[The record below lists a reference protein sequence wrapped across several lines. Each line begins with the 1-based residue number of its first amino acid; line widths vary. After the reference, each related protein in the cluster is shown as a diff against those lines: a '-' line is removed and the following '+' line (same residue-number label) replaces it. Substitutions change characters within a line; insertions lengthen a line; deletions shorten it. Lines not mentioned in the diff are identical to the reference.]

1 MKNKNLLAYEEFVT
15 NFTKLHKG
23 SREIALGDS
32 IEESLLKNPSLKV
45 MLFSPHPDDE
55 CVIGALALRLKQEKN
70 AEVTNVAVT
79 LGSNKARQAGRLN
92 ELKKACST
100 LGFHLHLPSENAL
113 EEVYAKTKEN
123 KPAAWSSKVSTI
135 KNILIKEKPHMVFFP
150 HDNDYNSTH
159 IGVNL
164 LVMDAIKEICQED
177 PSFTTVIIETEFW
190 QMMDKPNLMIG
201 LTNQDEARL
210 IYALSA
216 HTEEVERNP
225 YHINHP
231 ARMLDNV
238 TRGAEVVGGQGG
250 EAPQMDFAM
259 IYRHSRVKNG
269 SITPTAVNVT
279 IGPDDD
285 LAALL

>member
-1 MKNKNLLAYEEFVT
+1 M
-15 NFTKLHKG
+15 
-23 SREIALGDS
+23 
-32 IEESLLKNPSLKV
+32 
-45 MLFSPHPDDE
+45 
-55 CVIGALALRLKQEKN
+55 
-70 AEVTNVAVT
+70 
-79 LGSNKARQAGRLN
+79 
-92 ELKKACST
+92 
-100 LGFHLHLPSENAL
+100 HLPSENAL